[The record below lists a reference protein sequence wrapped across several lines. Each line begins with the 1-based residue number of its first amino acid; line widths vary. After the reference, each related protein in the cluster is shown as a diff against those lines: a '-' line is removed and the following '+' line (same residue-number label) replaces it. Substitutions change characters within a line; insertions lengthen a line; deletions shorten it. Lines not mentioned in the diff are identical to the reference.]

1 MDKDTLKIAN
11 QLNEEIEH
19 LEWFETEIIVRK
31 NTSKMPLAIYSGS
44 ELRTCLNIGVE
55 ETNELTVLIS
65 DFLKKSISERKN
77 KFKTL

>member
-11 QLNEEIEH
+11 QLDEEIQH

-31 NTSKMPLAIYSGS
+31 NTSKMPLVIYSGS
-44 ELRTCLNIGVE
+44 ELRTGLNLGVE

-77 KFKTL
+77 KFKAL